1 MEGGKKRKRKER
13 DRENDNGATMPL
25 VSRVTNLKSPESK
38 MDYIFWSCLPMR
50 SHKGKTLLL
59 KIIQT

>member
-25 VSRVTNLKSPESK
+25 VSWVTNLKSPESK
-38 MDYIFWSCLPMR
+38 MDYIFWS
-50 SHKGKTLLL
+50 
-59 KIIQT
+59 